1 MKVSKRVAIYA
12 RFSSSLQNPKSIDDQ
27 IALCER
33 RIRETGGTVVATFKD
48 AGMSGASMHLRK
60 GLIDLLTAVEEG
72 TIDVVWAEALDRL
85 SRDQAD
91 MVQIYR
97 LLQYHNVGLC
107 THEEGE
113 VSDLHVSLKSVINET
128 FRTSLSQKVR
138 RGKLGAAMRGRVPG
152 RNCYGYRVL
161 PRLPNEPG
169 GKREIVPEEAETVR
183 RIFRMYVDGT
193 APGDIARILNEDG
206 VPGPKG
212 GEWCEKGI
220 SGWKKRGIGILHNK
234 LYGGILVC
242 GRTRRFPDPKAG
254 RSRPRPVPESEWA
267 VRKVPHLQIVDDE
280 LWEQAQL
287 RGRAGSDRSRSGGN
301 RVPHPLTAVLA
312 CAACGGSVRVHR
324 GRGYTCKRRHDRRG
338 CDNRMRIDVRRTED
352 RALRELIRW
361 VEAWREGS
369 ALLASATREYE
380 QRRSRLEA
388 EIEGGKE
395 KIALLVE
402 SIERG
407 GKEPRAVARRIGDL
421 ERSVAALTIE
431 LKSMRRPEERPAAD
445 LLRTLKSVLEGFAAA
460 AANDET
466 RRDALLKFRD
476 LVERIDVSPTAERG
490 EFEVTVRPRVDAL
503 VALVLE

>member
-12 RFSSSLQNPKSIDDQ
+12 RFSSSLQNPKSIEDQ

-33 RIRETGGTVVATFKD
+33 RIRETDGKVMASFKD

-97 LLQYHNVGLC
+97 LLQFHDVELC

-113 VSDLHVSLKSVINET
+113 VSDLHVSLKGVINET

-138 RGKLGAAMRGRVPG
+138 RGKLSAATRGRVPG
-152 RNCYGYRVL
+152 SNCYGYRIL

-169 GKREIVPEEAETVR
+169 GEREIVPEEAETVR
-183 RIFRMYVDGT
+183 RIFRMYVGGT
-193 APGDIARILNEDG
+193 APGEIARILNEEG
-206 VPGPKG
+206 VPGPRG
-212 GEWCEKGI
+212 REWCERGI
-220 SGWKKRGIGILHNK
+220 AGWRKRGIGILRNK
-234 LYGGILVC
+234 LYAGILVY
-242 GRTRRFPDPKAG
+242 GRTRRFSDPKSG
-254 RSRPRPVPESEWA
+254 RSRSRLVPKSEWR
-267 VRKVPHLQIVDDE
+267 VREVPHMRIVDDE
-280 LWEQAQL
+280 LWERAQL
-287 RGRAGSDRSRSGGN
+287 QGRAGSDRSRRSGR
-301 RVPHPLTAVLA
+301 RVPHPLTALLA
-312 CAACGGSVRVHR
+312 CGVCGGSVRVHN

-338 CDNRMRIDVRRTED
+338 CDNGMRVGVRRAED

-361 VEAWREGS
+361 VESWREGS
-369 ALLASATREYE
+369 ALLASAIREYE
-380 QRRSRLEA
+380 RRRNRLEA
-388 EIEGGKE
+388 KIESGRE
-395 KIALLVE
+395 RIALLVE

-407 GKEPRAVARRIGDL
+407 GKEPRAVAQRIGDL
-421 ERSVAALTIE
+421 ERSVAVLTIE
-431 LKSMRRPEERPAAD
+431 LKSMRRPEERSAAD
-445 LLRTLKSVLEGFAAA
+445 LLRTLKSALEGLAAA
-460 AANDET
+460 AADDDT

-476 LVERIDVSPTAERG
+476 LVERIDLSSTAKKG
-490 EFEVTVRPRVDAL
+490 EFEMTVRPRVDAL

>member
-12 RFSSSLQNPKSIDDQ
+12 RFSSSLQNPKSIEDQ

-48 AGMSGASMHLRK
+48 AGMSGASMRLRK

-97 LLQYHNVGLC
+97 LLQFHDVGLC

-113 VSDLHVSLKSVINET
+113 VSDLHVSLKGVINET

-138 RGKLGAAMRGRVPG
+138 RGKLGAATRGRVPG

-161 PRLPNEPG
+161 PRLPGEPG
-169 GKREIVPEEAETVR
+169 GKQEIVPEQAETVR
-183 RIFRMYVDGT
+183 RIFRLYVGGT
-193 APGDIARILNEDG
+193 APNEIARILNEEG
-206 VPGPKG
+206 IPGPMG
-212 GEWCEKGI
+212 REWSERGI
-220 SGWKKRGIGILHNK
+220 SGWRKRGSGILRNK
-234 LYGGILVC
+234 LYAGILVY
-242 GRTRRFPDPKAG
+242 GRTRRFSDPRAG
-254 RSRPRPVPESEWA
+254 QTRPRFVPESEWS
-267 VRKVPHLQIVDDE
+267 VREVPHMRIVDDE
-280 LWEQAQL
+280 LWQQAQL
-287 RGRAGSDRSRSGGN
+287 RGCAGSDRSRSGGK
-301 RVPHPLTAVLA
+301 RVPHPLTGVLSCAV
-312 CAACGGSVRVHR
+312 CGGILRVRN
-324 GRGYTCKRRHDRRG
+324 GRGYTCKRQDDRRG

-361 VEAWREGS
+361 VESWREGS
-369 ALLASATREYE
+369 ALLASGIREYE
-380 QRRSRLEA
+380 RRRDRLETK
-388 EIEGGKE
+388 IVDGKE

-431 LKSMRRPEERPAAD
+431 LKSMRRPEERSAAD
-445 LLRTLKSVLEGFAAA
+445 LLGTLKSALEGLVAAA
-460 AANDET
+460 ADDDT

-476 LVERIDVSPTAERG
+476 LVERIDLSPTSEKG
-490 EFEVTVRPRVDAL
+490 EFEMTVRPRVDAL